1 MDANSNFYFYL
12 LSCSIVQI
20 FALFISIEISKL
32 FGFKII
38 KNNLLDFYS
47 TRRNL
52 FFCYFLFLFLYV
64 LVSMIFF
71 YIKGHDGL
79 QISNLIFFLLT
90 ILETFLKVGQ
100 SERFLQWLGREI
112 DKTIISFMMFVI
124 SLNVIYF
131 LTRITAAIIKIK

>member
-1 MDANSNFYFYL
+1 MNANSNLYFYL

-20 FALFISIEISKL
+20 FALYISIEISKL

-38 KNNLLDFYS
+38 RNNVMDFYS
-47 TRRNL
+47 TKRNI
-52 FFCYFLFLFLYV
+52 FSCYFLFLFLYV
-64 LVSMIFF
+64 LVSIIFF
-71 YIKGHDGL
+71 YIKGTDGL
-79 QISNLIFFLLT
+79 QIANLIFFLLI

-112 DKTIISFMMFVI
+112 DKTIIGFMMFVI
-124 SLNVIYF
+124 SLNIIYF

>member
-1 MDANSNFYFYL
+1 
-12 LSCSIVQI
+12 
-20 FALFISIEISKL
+20 
-32 FGFKII
+32 
-38 KNNLLDFYS
+38 
-47 TRRNL
+47 
-52 FFCYFLFLFLYV
+52 
-64 LVSMIFF
+64 MIFF
-71 YIKGHDGL
+71 YIKGNDGL
-79 QISNLIFFLLT
+79 QISNLIFFLLI

>member
-1 MDANSNFYFYL
+1 MNGNNNFYFYL
-12 LSCSIVQI
+12 LSCSIVQV
-20 FALFISIEISKL
+20 FALYISIEISKL

-52 FFCYFLFLFLYV
+52 FFCYVLFLFFYV
-64 LVSMIFF
+64 LISMIFF
-71 YIKGHDGL
+71 YIKGNDGL
-79 QISNLIFFLLT
+79 QISNLIFFLLV

-100 SERFLQWLGREI
+100 SERFLQWLGKEI

-124 SLNVIYF
+124 SLNVVYF
-131 LTRITAAIIKIK
+131 LTRITATIIKIK